1 MTSAEELRAK
11 AMQLYEQADKTED
24 ATERLGYVLR
34 ALELETDA
42 DVMEREQL
50 AAQAQV
56 QPKNKE

>member
-11 AMQLYEQADKTED
+11 AMQLYDQADKAED

-50 AAQAQV
+50 AAQGQV